1 MDITNNWDVLE
12 MDKYVL
18 NDNSKLVGLEK
29 LNDKIQKQPSTASTR
44 KAEDWLGLLSDSEDM
59 VYEPTVVGNS
69 NVNRRNNLK
78 KHGTHR
84 TSRSE
89 GLLFDNDDNIVNID
103 NDISSDI
110 INTERNKRTISKNDI
125 NSFDFGVLPD
135 VNSTKEISETGKLT
149 TLDTISKRRDTS
161 PSITFTKDLKQK
173 SKIKSDRQIN
183 HENMPSWLSG
193 LIQQNEKPNL
203 NVPNDNLQEIKKIQS
218 LDITEKNIINENS
231 SILSLLKGKEKV
243 QSTVLELVQEL
254 LQKKHDI
261 QQATITLIQDQ
272 QNRDLLIKALIL
284 DNPGIHNAD
293 EQQLENLK
301 TENKILQLTIDHTSK
316 KNELELDALKTKFE
330 LELDAL
336 REKLS
341 RYEIRINELEEERK
355 NDAIERKENEKLLKQ
370 SYEDRLKVI
379 HESHLI
385 DLKQSTE
392 IQKIKMTHLEEF
404 DTNLKNSQ
412 SKRTFNSEDMT
423 AREILIS
430 TQEKKLKDLQEE
442 IGKQLADIECER
454 ESFQVKVDD
463 FEAKSSKE
471 RNELEFSKK
480 ELKRSITTFENSRKL
495 WERER
500 KSEIQYIENR
510 KDELEAIRSSV
521 MEEQRK
527 LAEERFEVISE
538 RYRLETL
545 MKLDFGTESDFIK
558 AKAEFKQNLEDLKKR
573 EKDLEKRVEHIEEQE
588 KHLAETKCKIQEQ
601 DDEVKKK
608 SIRAEKLLKMAMVK
622 QEEGLKSLEIAKEI
636 QSKFERK
643 GYDIHKRLLEVIK
656 REENVLKEES
666 KLVTEKDQFDIK
678 RKKLDL
684 ILPHLSADD
693 IYLHDLRPI
702 KRIAEKDVKH
712 RKLDYSNVNI
722 TY

>member
-1 MDITNNWDVLE
+1 MTDITNNWDVLE

-370 SYEDRLKVI
+370 SYEDRLK
-379 HESHLI
+379 
-385 DLKQSTE
+385 
-392 IQKIKMTHLEEF
+392 
-404 DTNLKNSQ
+404 
-412 SKRTFNSEDMT
+412 
-423 AREILIS
+423 
-430 TQEKKLKDLQEE
+430 
-442 IGKQLADIECER
+442 
-454 ESFQVKVDD
+454 
-463 FEAKSSKE
+463 
-471 RNELEFSKK
+471 
-480 ELKRSITTFENSRKL
+480 
-495 WERER
+495 
-500 KSEIQYIENR
+500 
-510 KDELEAIRSSV
+510 AIRSSV